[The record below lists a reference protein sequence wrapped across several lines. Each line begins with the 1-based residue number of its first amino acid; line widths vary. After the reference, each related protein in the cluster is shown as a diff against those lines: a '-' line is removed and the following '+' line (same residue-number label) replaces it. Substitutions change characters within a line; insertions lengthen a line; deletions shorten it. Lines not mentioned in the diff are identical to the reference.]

1 MYVKDHFWDRQR
13 LRKIVSAESA
23 LFWENLTVVAAVLIA
38 RSRQIL
44 KTK

>member
-23 LFWENLTVVAAVLIA
+23 EIL
-38 RSRQIL
+38 RSSRSFELQDPVRF
-44 KTK
+44 